1 MAFRNNKVRR
11 LLRRRRLSERGQTLT
26 EYALLIGLMSIGL
39 VAALQGFGLALG
51 DYYDGLISDFI
62 DAVTP

>member
-1 MAFRNNKVRR
+1 MAIQSDKYR
-11 LLRRRRLSERGQTLT
+11 LLVRHWFAERGQTLT
-26 EYALLIGLMSIGL
+26 EYALLIGLMSIAL

-51 DYYDGLISDFI
+51 DYYDGLIGDFI